1 VFDYDPRRFYK
12 RRLSIFDQTRIV
24 EPVSVENEL
33 VSGLGLLQKRKL
45 EKAELRLRGEIRLF
59 QPENP

>member
-1 VFDYDPRRFYK
+1 MTLVVFTNAD
-12 RRLSIFDQTRIV
+12 LAFDQTHIV

-45 EKAELRLRGEIRLF
+45 EKAELRLRGEVRLF

>member
-1 VFDYDPRRFYK
+1 MTLVVFTNVD
-12 RRLSIFDQTRIV
+12 LAFDQTHIV